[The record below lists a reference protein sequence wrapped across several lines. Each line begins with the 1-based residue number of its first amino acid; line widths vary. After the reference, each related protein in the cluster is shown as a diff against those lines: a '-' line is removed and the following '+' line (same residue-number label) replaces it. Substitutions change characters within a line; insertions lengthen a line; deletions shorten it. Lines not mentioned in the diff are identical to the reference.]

1 MTCLYSIKT
10 QKWYLSYS
18 NEIAYFDFNDLTPAH
33 GYYRAISEVS
43 FSGTNAEHL
52 NCYDI
57 EYTNTCV
64 RPHIKMDEKSIT
76 FSGNITVTTIY
87 ISNKF
92 GTVQ

>member
-1 MTCLYSIKT
+1 MYCFLVFLKR
-10 QKWYLSYS
+10 YLSYS
-18 NEIAYFDFNDLTPAH
+18 NEVDSFDFNDLAPTD
-33 GYYRAISEVS
+33 GYYRVMSEVS

-64 RPHIKMDEKSIT
+64 RPHVKMDEKSIT